1 MAKRNIQTLRSQ
13 DSQKAKRES
22 GFLTPT
28 EVEAMLRVP
37 DRRVLQ
43 GKRDYAILKTLFAS
57 GLRSAELCDLDVG
70 HIETYRNQPVLL
82 VNGKGGKVRR
92 VPLHPKALETIR
104 AY

>member
-1 MAKRNIQTLRSQ
+1 
-13 DSQKAKRES
+13 
-22 GFLTPT
+22 
-28 EVEAMLRVP
+28 MLQVP
-37 DRRVLQ
+37 DRRTLQ
-43 GKRDYAILKTLFAS
+43 GKRDYALLKTMMAT

-104 AY
+104 AYWRAEGRPRPTRYVLPLGQRSARLTHGQG